1 MSFHDPVRFASGMAQ
16 VVDDSW
22 AFRISAS
29 TGRHRCLP
37 IPRLN
42 PFVAPTDACAHSQLF
57 CSKAD
62 ALNRRFESNAD
73 MAAGVIIENRRNGSM
88 AAGILLNLLQVGAIA
103 ARSTTRIKP
112 RFPKFGV

>member
-1 MSFHDPVRFASGMAQ
+1 MERPSKQSRSDQIPAGYLPRTHYPKTDLIKVR
-16 VVDDSW
+16 D
-22 AFRISAS
+22 
-29 TGRHRCLP
+29 
-37 IPRLN
+37 
-42 PFVAPTDACAHSQLF
+42 
-57 CSKAD
+57 
-62 ALNRRFESNAD
+62 ESNAD